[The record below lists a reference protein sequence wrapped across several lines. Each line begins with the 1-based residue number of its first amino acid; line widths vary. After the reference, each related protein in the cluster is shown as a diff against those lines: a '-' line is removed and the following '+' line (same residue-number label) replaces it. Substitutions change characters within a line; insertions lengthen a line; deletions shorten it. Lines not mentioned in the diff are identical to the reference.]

1 MLNQQSNPKWKLLI
15 QNQIMLHEQQKQ
27 QKCAHAA
34 NFFNG
39 LLANFTHQGQ
49 KQEAETEDPLIP
61 SRIKDA
67 CSSLENALAHSHS
80 YLYLSATQ
88 IIPIIQPAPSAPP
101 PPPNATS
108 TTVFNTKCRQSIV
121 VVLKSLETF
130 QHYQNKF
137 KLSLTGYKKFLV
149 RQCLFDWLAR
159 ILQRL
164 LHLGVN
170 NLEGVLYGS
179 FL

>member
-1 MLNQQSNPKWKLLI
+1 MLYQQPNPKWKLLI

-27 QKCAHAA
+27 QKCAHAV
-34 NFFNG
+34 NFFTV

-61 SRIKDA
+61 SRINDA

-80 YLYLSATQ
+80 YFYLSATQ

-101 PPPNATS
+101 LQNATS

-130 QHYQNKF
+130 QHSQNKF
-137 KLSLTGYKKFLV
+137 KLSLAGYKKFLV

-164 LHLGVN
+164 IHLGVN

>member
-1 MLNQQSNPKWKLLI
+1 MLYQQSNPKWKLLI
-15 QNQIMLHEQQKQ
+15 QNQIMLHEQQK
-27 QKCAHAA
+27 CEHAA
-34 NFFNG
+34 NFFTV

-49 KQEAETEDPLIP
+49 KQEAGTEDPLIP
-61 SRIKDA
+61 SRINDA

-130 QHYQNKF
+130 QNYQNKF
-137 KLSLTGYKKFLV
+137 KLSLAGYKKFLV
-149 RQCLFDWLAR
+149 RQCLFDRLAR

-164 LHLGVN
+164 KHLRRSPLRVIS
-170 NLEGVLYGS
+170 LTPT
-179 FL
+179 FLIG